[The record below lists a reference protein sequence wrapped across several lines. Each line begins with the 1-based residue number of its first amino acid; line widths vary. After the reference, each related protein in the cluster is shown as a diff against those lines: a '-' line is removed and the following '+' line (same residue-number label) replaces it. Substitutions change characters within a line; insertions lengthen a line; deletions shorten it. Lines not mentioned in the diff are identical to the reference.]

1 MIQSLHEGV
10 HNTPVY
16 LKAVHI
22 KKKCTPE
29 VEELK
34 EALRK
39 WRRCLKF

>member
-22 KKKCTPE
+22 KKKCYIMVILAQE
-29 VEELK
+29 IMLI
-34 EALRK
+34 
-39 WRRCLKF
+39 WIG